1 MMSFGKNHHYIFTT
15 HLTTTKKASQ
25 QPHQDEGPRSS
36 LNLRHWSYIGCTWM
50 ASQTMAIPAMET
62 SKVSNIS
69 LFHKTS

>member
-25 QPHQDEGPRSS
+25 QPHQDEGTRSS

-50 ASQTMAIPAMET
+50 VSWIPIQ
-62 SKVSNIS
+62 VSYTPIS
-69 LFHKTS
+69 LKHQPN